1 MADEHP
7 TFVTT
12 MAALAEPRLTE
23 SSNEKPWYMEL
34 QIPPLKASPA
44 PVGLNCLNEY
54 YLPIYAKILFAIFCI
69 NF

>member
-23 SSNEKPWYMEL
+23 SSNENPWYKEL
-34 QIPPLKASPA
+34 RKPPLKASPA
-44 PVGLNCLNEY
+44 PVGL
-54 YLPIYAKILFAIFCI
+54 IA
-69 NF
+69 